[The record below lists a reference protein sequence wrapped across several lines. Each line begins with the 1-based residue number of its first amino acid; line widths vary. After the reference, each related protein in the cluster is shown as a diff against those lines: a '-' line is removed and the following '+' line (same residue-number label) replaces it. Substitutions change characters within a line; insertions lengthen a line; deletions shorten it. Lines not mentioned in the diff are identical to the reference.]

1 MFKPDVFVS
10 CVCVALVLVCFQS
23 AHNEAAVMIM
33 SDLVGTTVKKMQ
45 FSKAVILLQET
56 TDLLRFLGVTA

>member
-1 MFKPDVFVS
+1 
-10 CVCVALVLVCFQS
+10 
-23 AHNEAAVMIM
+23 MIM